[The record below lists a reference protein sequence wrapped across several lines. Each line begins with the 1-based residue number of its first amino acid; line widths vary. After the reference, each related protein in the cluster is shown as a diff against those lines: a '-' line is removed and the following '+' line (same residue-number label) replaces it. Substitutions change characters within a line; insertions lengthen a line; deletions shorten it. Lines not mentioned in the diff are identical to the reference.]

1 MAGTKPPPPPRLPRE
16 LLAIPASGVPHPC
29 RACLPQLL
37 ADIFFPLPLDP
48 YAHIHAPLVTADC
61 PSDPRNEL
69 YYTHKTT
76 GSILGSGAALR
87 MLLSI
92 LEGPSVDGGVGM
104 GPLSRLISQGRISGW
119 FPGRLEAKDAA
130 LARSWGAF
138 APLCCQPL
146 DLLQSLFGS
155 KAALYFAF
163 IAFIASMLVVPAAVG
178 AAAFVHQQLVE
189 TPSEVAWAPLF
200 ALVVIMVLGVATKM
214 WNRRERE
221 LAMRWG
227 LLNAHRS
234 PQLRS
239 EFKQPHRRHR
249 SPVTGRPTYWQS
261 ATERASRTFCAASCT
276 ATAMGVVVVVTLS
289 TFLVRVALAALERRG
304 LIEPSWSGNAS
315 SVIGAVV
322 VTVTQMLYSRMAV
335 CLTHWEE
342 RPTDVEHDAS
352 LICKQGV
359 FNAVNVSFALLWT
372 AFAQTR
378 ASLIFSGQV
387 EPCSPG
393 PDGSDDCL
401 AQLRAQVASLLLTK
415 YIVDNAVGAIVPWL
429 LEHWSHILCCQCR
442 KCFPGCCWWCCCG
455 CGGAPRHYVNTPA
468 APASVKGGTP
478 VAKSGEQALE
488 ARSSSAS
495 KLRTRLSSG
504 FDASEEGELGTL
516 KMDSLRKAEAD
527 SRLPTFEAA
536 PEMHQVLAV
545 LTVAIL
551 FVVSLPL
558 APLVAI
564 VYLAT
569 ARLVDADKL
578 IRATRRPRPEDVP
591 SMGPWILLLDAI
603 TRAAVVVNAAVVFFT
618 PGHTAVSG
626 SSAGFPGLFGPV
638 ETREQRLIAF
648 VAVEASVLGV
658 LWLIGNVIPDQPDS
672 VTLQASRQ
680 AYLVARHI
688 HLHRTA
694 GKSEQLGEMP
704 GDDEASADAKETES
718 GPAQAVL
725 EAAARS
731 ARPHPAA
738 ATTAASAAPARD
750 S

>member
-1 MAGTKPPPPPRLPRE
+1 MRVTAPESRLLAEAQRTGEPCLLDSRALRKADIAANDKLQAEGLPFGVGEPVPAPCCCGLLRCCRCCGQSCGDLQQSDDMAVTKPPPPPRLPRE

-359 FNAVNVSFALLWT
+359 FNAVNVRR
-372 AFAQTR
+372 R
-378 ASLIFSGQV
+378 ACC
-387 EPCSPG
+387 E
-393 PDGSDDCL
+393 
-401 AQLRAQVASLLLTK
+401 
-415 YIVDNAVGAIVPWL
+415 AI
-429 LEHWSHILCCQCR
+429 S
-442 KCFPGCCWWCCCG
+442 
-455 CGGAPRHYVNTPA
+455 
-468 APASVKGGTP
+468 
-478 VAKSGEQALE
+478 
-488 ARSSSAS
+488 
-495 KLRTRLSSG
+495 
-504 FDASEEGELGTL
+504 
-516 KMDSLRKAEAD
+516 
-527 SRLPTFEAA
+527 
-536 PEMHQVLAV
+536 VLATRV
-545 LTVAIL
+545 TLAVAI
-551 FVVSLPL
+551 
-558 APLVAI
+558 
-564 VYLAT
+564 
-569 ARLVDADKL
+569 
-578 IRATRRPRPEDVP
+578 RRCTPE
-591 SMGPWILLLDAI
+591 
-603 TRAAVVVNAAVVFFT
+603 
-618 PGHTAVSG
+618 
-626 SSAGFPGLFGPV
+626 
-638 ETREQRLIAF
+638 
-648 VAVEASVLGV
+648 
-658 LWLIGNVIPDQPDS
+658 
-672 VTLQASRQ
+672 
-680 AYLVARHI
+680 
-688 HLHRTA
+688 
-694 GKSEQLGEMP
+694 
-704 GDDEASADAKETES
+704 
-718 GPAQAVL
+718 
-725 EAAARS
+725 
-731 ARPHPAA
+731 
-738 ATTAASAAPARD
+738 TTC
-750 S
+750 